1 MNDLL
6 TIYEKHCKPFNPNEF
21 KYKRLKLNKNEWYIE
36 TDDGLKK
43 LQTYQYNML
52 CKLYSIFNIGK
63 DPKFKGCN
71 QSGAIYGNWN
81 LDNSLKETN
90 HMKHICDIFMI
101 YSNVSNEYLFY
112 HINLT
117 TNKIRKLV
125 KKEFLINKKS
135 LRYQPY

>member
-1 MNDLL
+1 M
-6 TIYEKHCKPFNPNEF
+6 
-21 KYKRLKLNKNEWYIE
+21 
-36 TDDGLKK
+36 
-43 LQTYQYNML
+43 
-52 CKLYSIFNIGK
+52 K
-63 DPKFKGCN
+63 D
-71 QSGAIYGNWN
+71 
-81 LDNSLKETN
+81 
-90 HMKHICDIFMI
+90 ICDIFMI